1 MFVTGIKGIRDIKP
15 KINKGCSD
23 NPPLPNVSSTEW
35 GNGGMQNSAKKFVP
49 VPIFLTC

>member
-15 KINKGCSD
+15 KSITDAHISH
-23 NPPLPNVSSTEW
+23 PLPNVSSNEW
-35 GNGGMQNSAKKFVP
+35 GNGGMQNSAKRFVP

>member
-1 MFVTGIKGIRDIKP
+1 MFVTGIKEIRDIKP

-23 NPPLPNVSSTEW
+23 NPPPRQCVLNEW
-35 GNGGMQNSAKKFVP
+35 GNGGMQNSAKRFVP